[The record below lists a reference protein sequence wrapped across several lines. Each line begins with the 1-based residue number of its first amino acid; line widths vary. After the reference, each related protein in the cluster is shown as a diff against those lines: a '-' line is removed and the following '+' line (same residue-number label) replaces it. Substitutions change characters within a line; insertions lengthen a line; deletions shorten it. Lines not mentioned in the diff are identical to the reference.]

1 VVVIPDEFLGCGIPV
16 GLSSVRAGETVLT
29 AILPRTAHVWN
40 GDYAVMIGP
49 FIEGTMT
56 IITSIGG
63 ESL

>member
-1 VVVIPDEFLGCGIPV
+1 MVVIPDEVLGCGIPV

-29 AILPRTAHVWN
+29 AVLPENRPCVN

>member
-1 VVVIPDEFLGCGIPV
+1 
-16 GLSSVRAGETVLT
+16 
-29 AILPRTAHVWN
+29 VWN